1 MNFRLNIR
9 NVAACALLVGLILR
23 AATPL
28 GYMPASPGSGL
39 LFELCPGQ
47 LPAGFMLPGQPEG
60 HDHHHHSG
68 DDDARS
74 EPDTCQIG
82 HILSST
88 AAVDDADSDVGALF
102 EPPVIPTR
110 RAIAA
115 RFATHFVHRPRGPP
129 A

>member
-1 MNFRLNIR
+1 
-9 NVAACALLVGLILR
+9 LVGLLLR

-47 LPAGFMLPGQPEG
+47 LPAGFILPGPPNG
-60 HDHHHHSG
+60 HDHHHHSS
-68 DDDARS
+68 DDDIRS

-88 AAVDDADSDVGALF
+88 AALDDADSDGGGRF
-102 EPPVIPTR
+102 EPI
-110 RAIAA
+110 AIET
-115 RFATHFVHRPRGPP
+115 RFAITARSATHLAYKPRGPP

>member
-1 MNFRLNIR
+1 
-9 NVAACALLVGLILR
+9 LLAGLLLR

-47 LPAGFMLPGQPEG
+47 LPAGFILPGQPNG
-60 HDHHHHSG
+60 HDHRHHSS
-68 DDDARS
+68 DDDTGS

-88 AAVDDADSDVGALF
+88 AALDDADSDVGADF
-102 EPPVIPTR
+102 EPTAIPTR
-110 RAIAA
+110 SAIAA
-115 RFATHFVHRPRGPP
+115 RSATHFAHRPRGPP